1 MDASYLKKNIAE
13 ALTEA
18 LTSTTIIVPDD
29 KIEYIGKF
37 LINYVKRKNNKIVV
51 KDDLN
56 NLQLQLSEYLSI
68 EEEKNRGL
76 EAIKSEKHQF
86 ENNYN
91 KFLHS
96 ITDDIVS
103 HSKETIMNSI
113 CHFMETSMHLPA
125 AYIAIKK
132 VAGETETLNYISVGP
147 SQQHIHGKKL
157 LKVAIEDGD
166 ETVSR
171 QGISFDSF
179 KLPEVIESEEGE
191 EGEDG
196 SSVTPKVIPKAQP
209 LMIENVMRDK
219 RCKFFGIPKLGA
231 YVAVPFTYK
240 STEYEEGVT
249 LGVKASSG
257 GGDTDGGAD
266 DSVDATSSLSSSA
279 EEWLLTPKDVQFII
293 AFDSIGNYRR
303 FTSDEIQKVVLI
315 GDELVK
321 YLEAKEKYI
330 SEKHIKYLKSD
341 SYKTVLSAV
350 SADFVTRLTEAEAPG
365 K

>member
-18 LTSTTIIVPDD
+18 LTSTAIIVPDD

-68 EEEKNRGL
+68 EEEKTRGL
-76 EAIKSEKHQF
+76 EAIKNEKHQF
-86 ENNYN
+86 EINYK

-113 CHFMETSMHLPA
+113 CHFMETSLHLPA

-132 VAGETETLNYISVGP
+132 VVGETETLNYISVGP

-157 LKVAIEDGD
+157 VKVTTEDSD
-166 ETVSR
+166 EAVSR
-171 QGISFDSF
+171 QGISFDAF
-179 KLPEVIESEEGE
+179 KLPEVPESEEGE

-209 LMIENVMRDK
+209 LMIENVMREK
-219 RCKFFGIPKLGA
+219 KCKFFGIPKLGA

-249 LGVKASSG
+249 LGVKAGSGG

-266 DSVDATSSLSSSA
+266 DGVDASSSLSSSV

-303 FTSDEIQKVVLI
+303 FTSDEIQKVILI

-350 SADFVTRLTEAEAPG
+350 SADFVTKVTEAEVPG
-365 K
+365 